1 MAAILIYLIGVIVTF
16 IMSYIYFILWIN
28 YTYKTYKDREEAYYE
43 DFWLSDWKPF
53 LAMCTIFTFI
63 GGVIVGF
70 LLIHITLKY
79 LKIIPIFNNFMNRI
93 IKLHNKFI
101 TYIFKKGTK

>member
-28 YTYKTYKDREEAYYE
+28 YTYNTYEDREEAYYE

-53 LAMCTIFTFI
+53 LAMCTISTFI
-63 GGVIVGF
+63 GGIIVGF

-79 LKIIPIFNNFMNRI
+79 LRIVPIFNNFI
-93 IKLHNKFI
+93 KKLIKLHDKFI
-101 TYIFKKGTK
+101 TYIFKRKVK

>member
-28 YTYKTYKDREEAYYE
+28 YTYNTYEDREEAYYK

-63 GGVIVGF
+63 GGIIVGF

-79 LKIIPIFNNFMNRI
+79 LRIVPIFNNFI
-93 IKLHNKFI
+93 KKLIKLHDKFI
-101 TYIFKKGTK
+101 TYIFKRKVK

>member
-28 YTYKTYKDREEAYYE
+28 YTYNTYEDREEAYYE
-43 DFWLSDWKPF
+43 DFWMSDWKPF
-53 LAMCTIFTFI
+53 LAMCTIFSYVGCI
-63 GGVIVGF
+63 IVSF

-79 LKIIPIFNNFMNRI
+79 IKIIPIFNSFMNKI
-93 IKLHNKFI
+93 IKLHDKFI
-101 TYIFKKGTK
+101 TYIFKKGIK

>member
-1 MAAILIYLIGVIVTF
+1 MTAILIYLIGVIMTF

-28 YTYKTYKDREEAYYE
+28 YTYNTYEDRGEAYYE
-43 DFWLSDWKPF
+43 YFWMSDWKPF
-53 LAMCTIFTFI
+53 LAMCTVSSFI
-63 GGVIVGF
+63 GGVLVLF

-79 LKIIPIFNNFMNRI
+79 LRIIPIFNNFI
-93 IKLHNKFI
+93 KKLIKLHNKFI